1 MIIRWIYD
9 LGFLAFG
16 IFSLPHFLKRLEQ
29 AEDRKRLV
37 RERLG
42 IFSSDSL
49 SGWDGHRPIWI
60 HCVSVGEAMAAER
73 FIRLLL
79 ERKPHQRIVVTTVTP
94 TGQRIARQ
102 WEQDRLKV
110 FYFPFDVGFAVRNF
124 FEKIQPAV
132 LLLVETEL
140 WPNVITE
147 ARRRGVPIGVINGR
161 LSERSFRGFNRFGA
175 IFKPL
180 LRGIDFFLVQTD
192 EDRNRLLALGVNSD
206 KVRVTGNMKLD
217 AFEGNGQW
225 EKDRRTLRP
234 QWGFRQSDWVLIGG
248 STHEGEEEILLR
260 ALREL
265 RREGFSLRLLLAPRH
280 IERTGKIVDLV
291 KKQGLKPALTS
302 TSERDLSFDVLI
314 LDRLG
319 ELRRLYAAADAVFM
333 GGSLVRHGGQNPIEP
348 AACRRPILHGP
359 WVFNFQDLYR
369 RLDEEG
375 GSVQIADEKELVFV
389 LKRILT
395 NDRER
400 NQLGNRAYETL
411 HQLQGATER
420 NLKWIE
426 EKL

>member
-1 MIIRWIYD
+1 MIGWIYD

-29 AEDRKRLV
+29 AEDPKRLV
-37 RERLG
+37 RERFG
-42 IFSSDSL
+42 ILSKESL
-49 SGWDGHRPIWI
+49 FNCPAGRTIWI
-60 HCVSVGEAMAAER
+60 HCVSVGEVMAAER
-73 FIRLLL
+73 FVRLLL

-102 WEQDRLKV
+102 WEQTRLKV
-110 FYFPFDVGFAVRNF
+110 FYFPFDVGFAVRSF
-124 FEKIQPAV
+124 FNKIRPAL

-140 WPNVITE
+140 WPNVIAE
-147 ARRRGVPIGVINGR
+147 ACRRKVPIGVINGR

-192 EDRNRLLALGVNSD
+192 EDRNRLLALGVNSQ
-206 KVRVTGNMKLD
+206 KVQVTGNMKLD

-225 EKDRRTLRP
+225 ENDRRTFRP
-234 QWGFRQSDWVLIGG
+234 QWGFHPSDWVLIGG
-248 STHEGEEEILLR
+248 STHAGEEEILLQV
-260 ALREL
+260 LREL
-265 RREGFSLRLLLAPRH
+265 RGEGFSLKLLLAPRH
-280 IERTGKIVDLV
+280 IERTAKIVDLV
-291 KKQGLKPALTS
+291 KRHGFKPALAS
-302 TSERDLSFDVLI
+302 ASEQDPSFDVLI

-319 ELRRLYAAADAVFM
+319 ELRRLYAMADAVFM

-348 AACRRPILHGP
+348 AACCRPILHGP

-375 GSVQIADEKELVFV
+375 GSVRVTDGKELVFI
-389 LKRILT
+389 LKRILA

-400 NQLGNRAYETL
+400 NQLGTRAYETL

-426 EKL
+426 GKL